1 MNEVLRQ
8 EKKLLISMDKYYEL
22 SRRVDKIVKEDPNN
36 RGEGYT
42 IRSLYFDSLDNRD
55 FLEKEDG
62 VEIRRKIRLR
72 NYGPETTSDK
82 LDM

>member
-36 RGEGYT
+36 RG
-42 IRSLYFDSLDNRD
+42 
-55 FLEKEDG
+55 
-62 VEIRRKIRLR
+62 
-72 NYGPETTSDK
+72 
-82 LDM
+82 